1 LESYHSLLAFASNLT
16 TNLPA
21 GLPVACSA
29 LFIPSI
35 SAPLDR
41 KITLSDL
48 LPRNPSDFGVGDC
61 RHINQN
67 NSLPYTVCL
76 PGKKSHTV
84 FDAASDFTTR
94 LSCWSAVGL
103 SILLSAM
110 LIPYAG
116 IQDDEALFS
125 NPLYYSL
132 GREFELRAF
141 HHDVP
146 LMIMSYLGTLKT
158 LLYWPWLPLFGAS
171 VWAVRLPM
179 AFAGAITV
187 FFFYRLILLSEV
199 RSASQTAALAAGLGA
214 FLLATDPVFLL
225 TNTFDWGPVAL
236 EHVLLVTGCFLLA
249 RFNTKRA
256 QIEYLAGG
264 FFLFGLA
271 LWDKALFLW
280 ALGGLAAA
288 AVTVYGP
295 EVRQCLSRRNFY
307 IAAAGLLLGALP
319 FVLYNLRHPAAT
331 VGQNAHWEADRLSA
345 KWLQL
350 KNAANGTSLF
360 GFIAE
365 EDWAVTAKP
374 ATSVRGRVASWIRQ
388 TLGRHRETG
397 FYYVFGVLLA
407 GVPLWWRSRP
417 ARFSLVFL
425 CVAFAMMAFTKD
437 AGGAAHHDILL
448 WPFPLLFAA
457 VTVAAIPWRW
467 VAILAGTGLV
477 IMNLLVINQYVVQF
491 EQNGAAGNFTDALIP
506 LARVLPEDGRTV
518 WVLDWGI
525 GNSIQLAHRGRLK
538 TGYGA
543 DPLQTDS
550 PSSGQRAQILYMLND
565 PGAIFVSHV
574 PVREVIAG
582 IPEHLEQFAAASG
595 YRKDLLNTV
604 WDSNGRPVFEVF
616 RYISEP

>member
-1 LESYHSLLAFASNLT
+1 M
-16 TNLPA
+16 
-21 GLPVACSA
+21 
-29 LFIPSI
+29 
-35 SAPLDR
+35 
-41 KITLSDL
+41 
-48 LPRNPSDFGVGDC
+48 
-61 RHINQN
+61 
-67 NSLPYTVCL
+67 
-76 PGKKSHTV
+76 
-84 FDAASDFTTR
+84 
-94 LSCWSAVGL
+94 
-103 SILLSAM
+103 LLSAV

-125 NPLYYSL
+125 NPLYYPL
-132 GREFELRAF
+132 GRELQLRAF

-158 LLYWPWLPLFGAS
+158 LLYWRWLPVFGSS

-179 AFAGAITV
+179 AFAGALTV
-187 FFFYRLILLSEV
+187 FFFYRLIRLSDAP
-199 RSASQTAALAAGLGA
+199 SAAWAASLGA

-249 RFNTKRA
+249 RFSTKPA
-256 QIEYLAGG
+256 QIGYLAVG

-280 ALGGLAAA
+280 ALSGMAAA
-288 AVTVYGP
+288 AVAVYGP
-295 EVRQCLSRRNFY
+295 EVRQCLSRRNLG
-307 IAAAGLLLGALP
+307 IASAGLVLGALP

-331 VGQNAHWEADRLSA
+331 LGQNAHWEADRLPS

-350 KNAANGTSLF
+350 KNAANGSSLF

-365 EDWAVTAKP
+365 EGFRGNPKP
-374 ATSVRGRVASWIRQ
+374 AKSLRGRAASWIRQ
-388 TLGRHRETG
+388 TFGEHRQSG
-397 FYYVFGVLLA
+397 FYYSFAVLLA
-407 GVPLWWRSRP
+407 AVPLWWRSRP

-425 CVAFAMMAFTKD
+425 CVAWGMMAFTKD
-437 AGGAAHHDILL
+437 AGGAAHHDVLL

-467 VAILAGTGLV
+467 AAILAGTGLV
-477 IMNLLVINQYVVQF
+477 IMNLLVVNQYVVQF
-491 EQNGAAGNFTDALIP
+491 EQYGAAGNFTDALIP
-506 LARVLPEDGRTV
+506 LARVLPEPDRTV

-538 TGYGA
+538 MGYGA

-550 PSSGQRAQILYMLND
+550 PSPGQQAQILYMLDD
-565 PGAIFVSHV
+565 PGAVFVSHV
-574 PVREVIAG
+574 PEREVIPG
-582 IPEHLEQFAAASG
+582 IPEHLESFAAASG
-595 YRKDLLNTV
+595 YRKELLHTV

-616 RYISEP
+616 QFSRQFSRR